1 MYSYREACIRQT
13 LFDEHVSCY
22 TNTTLCAECPTAV
35 TIIPDSG
42 PFKAGNVLT
51 CSANGYDPTYT
62 WTGTAANGAVTV
74 SHTGSSYTLPEGVFD
89 LTCSAAVGQLTCTD
103 SASVSGNATGVTD
116 GNYRI

>member
-13 LFDEHVSCY
+13 LCSMNMYLVCN

-35 TIIPDSG
+35 TITPDSG

-62 WTGTAANGAVTV
+62 WTGTAANGAVT
-74 SHTGSSYTLPEGVFD
+74 HIGSSYTLPEGVFD
-89 LTCSAAVGQLTCTD
+89 LTCTAAVDQLTCTD

-116 GNYRI
+116 GNYRT